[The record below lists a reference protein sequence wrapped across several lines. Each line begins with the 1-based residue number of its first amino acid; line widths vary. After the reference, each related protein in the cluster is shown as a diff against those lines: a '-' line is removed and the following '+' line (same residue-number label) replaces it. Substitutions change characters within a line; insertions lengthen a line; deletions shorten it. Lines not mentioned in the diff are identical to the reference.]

1 MKVLFVNPPQ
11 TASKYKF
18 MGVIAPPLGI
28 AYMAGVLQENNID
41 VEILDASAED
51 MGFEDVKNELFKRK
65 PDLVALTALTPT
77 IGRALETAQVVKETL
92 PNSIVVMGGYHPT
105 FNFIETLE
113 DENVDIVIRG
123 EGEYIMLNLVQAL
136 ENHSNLHDVKGI
148 VFEDK
153 NSKEVVITPEAPLI
167 DNLDEIPFPALN
179 LLPLK
184 KYRLLDMDTHMAT
197 MITTM
202 GCPMQCSFCSSA
214 AMHGRKI
221 RERSVKN
228 IVDEIE
234 YLKTTYDIDTIAF
247 MDDTFT
253 LKKRKVI
260 AICDEILKRNIKIMW
275 GCTSRVDTLD
285 ETLLKK
291 MKEAGC
297 ITIFIGVESAD
308 QQQLDK
314 MCKNTTV
321 TKIENAFKI
330 ANQLKIRTIATVAL
344 GMPGDS
350 KEIMNKT
357 IKFVHKLK
365 PNYAI
370 YSLATPYPGTK
381 FYKESF
387 EKNLIKIKDWSKYTL
402 ITPILETVDCSLKDM
417 RKIQAKAFIK
427 FYLRPQYILKQFLQ
441 DGPYLLKTIFG
452 VIKLALSK
460 TSTNTNYN
468 KRELKYVK

>member
-28 AYMAGVLQENNID
+28 AYMAGVLQENHID

-51 MGFEDVKNELFKRK
+51 MDFKDVEKELLKRK

-92 PNSIVVMGGYHPT
+92 PDSIVVMGGYHPT

-136 ENHSNLHDVKGI
+136 ENQSSLHDVKGI

-153 NSKEVVITPEAPLI
+153 NSKEIVVNPEAPLI
-167 DNLDEIPFPALN
+167 QDLDELPFPALN
-179 LLPLK
+179 LLPMK
-184 KYRLLDMDTHMAT
+184 KYRLLDMDTHMTT
-197 MITTM
+197 MITTR

-214 AMHGRKI
+214 AMHGKKI
-221 RERSVKN
+221 RERSVEN

-234 YLKTTYDIDTIAF
+234 YLKTNYDIDTIAF

-253 LKKRKVI
+253 LKKRKVM
-260 AICDEILKRNIKIMW
+260 AICDEILKRNIEIMW

-285 ETLLKK
+285 EKLLKK

-308 QQQLDK
+308 QQQLDN
-314 MCKNTTV
+314 MCKNTTIA
-321 TKIENAFKI
+321 KIENAFKI
-330 ANQLKIRTIATVAL
+330 AHKLKIRTIASVAL
-344 GMPGDS
+344 GMPGDT

-357 IKFVHKLK
+357 VKFVHKLK

-370 YSLATPYPGTK
+370 YSLATPYPGTR
-381 FYKESF
+381 FYKEAF

-402 ITPILETVDCSLKDM
+402 ITPILETIDCSLNDM
-417 RKIQAKAFIK
+417 RKIQAKAFMK
-427 FYLRPQYILKQFLQ
+427 FYLRPHYIIRQFLQ

-452 VIKLALSK
+452 VIKTVLSK
-460 TSTNTNYN
+460 TPKNTDYN
-468 KRELKYVK
+468 KRELKNM

>member
-51 MGFEDVKNELFKRK
+51 MDFKDVEKELLKRK

-77 IGRALETAQVVKETL
+77 IGRALETAQIVKETL
-92 PNSIVVMGGYHPT
+92 PDSIVVMGGYHPT

-136 ENHSNLHDVKGI
+136 ENQSSLHDVKGI

-153 NSKEVVITPEAPLI
+153 NSKEIVVNPEAPLI
-167 DNLDEIPFPALN
+167 QDLDELPFPALN
-179 LLPLK
+179 LLPMK
-184 KYRLLDMDTHMAT
+184 KYRLLDLDTHMTT
-197 MITTM
+197 MITTR

-214 AMHGRKI
+214 AMHGKKI
-221 RERSVKN
+221 RERSVEN

-234 YLKTTYDIDTIAF
+234 YLKTNYDIDTIAF

-253 LKKRKVI
+253 LKKRKVM
-260 AICDEILKRNIKIMW
+260 AICDEILKRNIEIMW

-285 ETLLKK
+285 EKLLKK

-308 QQQLDK
+308 QQQLDN
-314 MCKNTTV
+314 MCKNTTIA
-321 TKIENAFKI
+321 KIENAFKI
-330 ANQLKIRTIATVAL
+330 AHKLKIRTIASVAL
-344 GMPGDS
+344 GMPGDT

-357 IKFVHKLK
+357 VKFVHKLK

-381 FYKESF
+381 FYKEAF

-402 ITPILETVDCSLKDM
+402 ITPILETIDCSLNDM
-417 RKIQAKAFIK
+417 RKIQAKAFMK
-427 FYLRPQYILKQFLQ
+427 FYLRPHYIIRQFLQ

-452 VIKLALSK
+452 VIKTALSK
-460 TSTNTNYN
+460 TPKNTDYN
-468 KRELKYVK
+468 KRELKNM

>member
-41 VEILDASAED
+41 VEILDATAED
-51 MGFEDVKNELFKRK
+51 MDFKDVEKELLKRK

-92 PNSIVVMGGYHPT
+92 PDSIVVMGGYHPT

-136 ENHSNLHDVKGI
+136 ENQSSLHDVKGI

-153 NSKEVVITPEAPLI
+153 NSKEIVVNPEAPLI
-167 DNLDEIPFPALN
+167 QNLDELPFPALN
-179 LLPLK
+179 LLPMK
-184 KYRLLDMDTHMAT
+184 KYRLLDMDTHMTT
-197 MITTM
+197 MITTR

-214 AMHGRKI
+214 AMHGKKI
-221 RERSVKN
+221 RERSVEN

-234 YLKTTYDIDTIAF
+234 YLKTNYDIDTIAF

-253 LKKRKVI
+253 LKKRKVM
-260 AICDEILKRNIKIMW
+260 AICDEILKRNIEIMW

-285 ETLLKK
+285 EKLLKK

-308 QQQLDK
+308 QQQLDN
-314 MCKNTTV
+314 MCKNTTIA
-321 TKIENAFKI
+321 KIENAFKI
-330 ANQLKIRTIATVAL
+330 AHKLKIRTIASVAL
-344 GMPGDS
+344 GMPGDT

-357 IKFVHKLK
+357 VKFVHKLK

-370 YSLATPYPGTK
+370 YSLATPYPGTR
-381 FYKESF
+381 FYKEAF

-402 ITPILETVDCSLKDM
+402 ITPILETIDCSLNDM
-417 RKIQAKAFIK
+417 RKIQAKAFMK
-427 FYLRPQYILKQFLQ
+427 FYLRPHYIIRQFLQ

-452 VIKLALSK
+452 VIKTALSK
-460 TSTNTNYN
+460 TPKNTDYN
-468 KRELKYVK
+468 KRELKNM

>member
-51 MGFEDVKNELFKRK
+51 MDFKDVEKELLKRK

-92 PNSIVVMGGYHPT
+92 PDSIVVMGGYHPT

-136 ENHSNLHDVKGI
+136 ENQSSLHDVKGI

-153 NSKEVVITPEAPLI
+153 NSKEIVVNPEAPLI
-167 DNLDEIPFPALN
+167 QDLDELPFPALN
-179 LLPLK
+179 LLPMK
-184 KYRLLDMDTHMAT
+184 KYRLLDMDTHMTT
-197 MITTM
+197 MITTR

-214 AMHGRKI
+214 AMHGKKI
-221 RERSVKN
+221 RERSVEN

-234 YLKTTYDIDTIAF
+234 YLNTNYDIDTIAF

-253 LKKRKVI
+253 LKKRKVM
-260 AICDEILKRNIKIMW
+260 AICDEILKRNIEIMW

-285 ETLLKK
+285 EKLLKK

-308 QQQLDK
+308 QQQLDN
-314 MCKNTTV
+314 MCKNTTIA
-321 TKIENAFKI
+321 KIENAFKI
-330 ANQLKIRTIATVAL
+330 AHKLKIRTIASVAL
-344 GMPGDS
+344 GMPGDTQ
-350 KEIMNKT
+350 EIMNKT
-357 IKFVHKLK
+357 VKFVHKLK

-370 YSLATPYPGTK
+370 YSLATPYPGTR
-381 FYKESF
+381 FYKEAF

-402 ITPILETVDCSLKDM
+402 ITPILETIDCSLNDM
-417 RKIQAKAFIK
+417 RKIQAKAFMK
-427 FYLRPQYILKQFLQ
+427 FYLRPHYIIRQFLQ

-452 VIKLALSK
+452 VIKTALSK
-460 TSTNTNYN
+460 TPKNTDYN
-468 KRELKYVK
+468 KRELKNM

>member
-51 MGFEDVKNELFKRK
+51 MDFKDVEKELLKRK

-92 PNSIVVMGGYHPT
+92 PDSIVVMGGYHPT

-136 ENHSNLHDVKGI
+136 ENQSSLHDVKGI

-153 NSKEVVITPEAPLI
+153 NSKEIVVNPEAPLI
-167 DNLDEIPFPALN
+167 QDLDELPFPALN
-179 LLPLK
+179 LLPMK
-184 KYRLLDMDTHMAT
+184 KYRLLDMDTHMTT
-197 MITTM
+197 MITTR

-214 AMHGRKI
+214 AMHGKKI
-221 RERSVKN
+221 RERSVEN
-228 IVDEIE
+228 VVDEIE
-234 YLKTTYDIDTIAF
+234 YLKTNYDIDTIAF

-253 LKKRKVI
+253 LKKRKVM
-260 AICDEILKRNIKIMW
+260 AICDEILKRNIEIMW

-285 ETLLKK
+285 EKLLKK

-308 QQQLDK
+308 QQQLDN
-314 MCKNTTV
+314 MCKNTTIA
-321 TKIENAFKI
+321 KIENAFKI
-330 ANQLKIRTIATVAL
+330 AHKLKIRTIASVAL
-344 GMPGDS
+344 GMPGDT

-357 IKFVHKLK
+357 VKFVHKLK

-370 YSLATPYPGTK
+370 YSLATPYPGTR
-381 FYKESF
+381 FYKEAF

-402 ITPILETVDCSLKDM
+402 ITPILETIDCSLNDM
-417 RKIQAKAFIK
+417 RKIQAKAFMK
-427 FYLRPQYILKQFLQ
+427 FYLRPHYIIRQFLQ

-452 VIKLALSK
+452 VIKTALSK
-460 TSTNTNYN
+460 TPKNTDYN
-468 KRELKYVK
+468 KRELKNM

>member
-51 MGFEDVKNELFKRK
+51 MDFKDVEKELLKRK

-92 PNSIVVMGGYHPT
+92 PDSIVVMGGYHPT

-136 ENHSNLHDVKGI
+136 ENQSSLHDVKGI

-153 NSKEVVITPEAPLI
+153 NSKEIVVNPEAPLI
-167 DNLDEIPFPALN
+167 QDLDELPFPALN
-179 LLPLK
+179 LLPMK
-184 KYRLLDMDTHMAT
+184 KYRLLDMDTHMTT
-197 MITTM
+197 MITTR

-214 AMHGRKI
+214 AMHGKKI
-221 RERSVKN
+221 RERSVEN

-234 YLKTTYDIDTIAF
+234 YLKTNYDIDTIAF

-253 LKKRKVI
+253 LKKRKVM
-260 AICDEILKRNIKIMW
+260 AICDEILKRNIEIMW

-285 ETLLKK
+285 EKLLKK
-291 MKEAGC
+291 MKESGC

-308 QQQLDK
+308 QQQLDN
-314 MCKNTTV
+314 MCKNTTIA
-321 TKIENAFKI
+321 KIENAFKI
-330 ANQLKIRTIATVAL
+330 AHKLKIRTIASVAL
-344 GMPGDS
+344 GMPGDT

-357 IKFVHKLK
+357 VKFVHKLK

-370 YSLATPYPGTK
+370 YSLATPYPGTR
-381 FYKESF
+381 FYKEAF

-402 ITPILETVDCSLKDM
+402 ITPILETIDCSLNDM
-417 RKIQAKAFIK
+417 RKIQAKAFMK
-427 FYLRPQYILKQFLQ
+427 FYLRPHYIIRQFLQ
-441 DGPYLLKTIFG
+441 DDPYLLKTIFG
-452 VIKLALSK
+452 VIKTALSK
-460 TSTNTNYN
+460 TPKNTDYN
-468 KRELKYVK
+468 KRELKNM

>member
-51 MGFEDVKNELFKRK
+51 MDFKDVEKELLKRK

-77 IGRALETAQVVKETL
+77 IGRALETAQIVKETL
-92 PNSIVVMGGYHPT
+92 PDSIVVMGGYHPT

-136 ENHSNLHDVKGI
+136 ENQSSLHDVKGI

-153 NSKEVVITPEAPLI
+153 NSKEIVVNPEAPLI
-167 DNLDEIPFPALN
+167 QDLDELPFPALN
-179 LLPLK
+179 LLPME
-184 KYRLLDMDTHMAT
+184 KYRLLDMDTHMTT
-197 MITTM
+197 MITTR

-214 AMHGRKI
+214 AMHGKKI
-221 RERSVKN
+221 RERSVEN

-234 YLKTTYDIDTIAF
+234 YLKTNYDIDTIAF

-253 LKKRKVI
+253 LKKRKVM
-260 AICDEILKRNIKIMW
+260 AICDEILKRNIEIMW

-285 ETLLKK
+285 EKLLKK

-308 QQQLDK
+308 QQQLDN
-314 MCKNTTV
+314 MCKNTTIS
-321 TKIENAFKI
+321 KIENAFKI
-330 ANQLKIRTIATVAL
+330 ARKLKIRTIASVAL
-344 GMPGDS
+344 GMPGDT

-357 IKFVHKLK
+357 VKFVHKLK

-370 YSLATPYPGTK
+370 YSLATPYPGTR
-381 FYKESF
+381 FYKEAF

-402 ITPILETVDCSLKDM
+402 ITPILETIDCSLNDM
-417 RKIQAKAFIK
+417 RKIQAKAFMK
-427 FYLRPQYILKQFLQ
+427 FYLRPHYIIRQFLQ
-441 DGPYLLKTIFG
+441 DDPYLLKTIFG
-452 VIKLALSK
+452 VIKTALSK
-460 TSTNTNYN
+460 TPKNTDYN
-468 KRELKYVK
+468 KRELKNM

>member
-51 MGFEDVKNELFKRK
+51 MDFKDVEKELLKRK

-92 PNSIVVMGGYHPT
+92 PDSIVVMGGYHPT

-136 ENHSNLHDVKGI
+136 ENQSSLHDVKGI

-153 NSKEVVITPEAPLI
+153 NSKEIVVNPEAPLI
-167 DNLDEIPFPALN
+167 QDLDELPFPALN
-179 LLPLK
+179 LLPMK
-184 KYRLLDMDTHMAT
+184 KYRLLDMDPHMTT
-197 MITTM
+197 MITTR

-214 AMHGRKI
+214 AMHGKKI
-221 RERSVKN
+221 RERSVEN

-234 YLKTTYDIDTIAF
+234 YLNTNYDIDTIAF

-253 LKKRKVI
+253 LKKRKVM
-260 AICDEILKRNIKIMW
+260 AICDEILKRNIEIMW

-285 ETLLKK
+285 EKLLKK

-308 QQQLDK
+308 QQQLDN
-314 MCKNTTV
+314 MCKNTTIA
-321 TKIENAFKI
+321 KIENAFKI
-330 ANQLKIRTIATVAL
+330 AHKLKIRTIASVAL
-344 GMPGDS
+344 GMPGDT

-357 IKFVHKLK
+357 VKFVHKLK

-370 YSLATPYPGTK
+370 YSLATPYPGTR
-381 FYKESF
+381 FYKEAF

-402 ITPILETVDCSLKDM
+402 ITPILETIDCSLNDM
-417 RKIQAKAFIK
+417 RKIQAKAFMK
-427 FYLRPQYILKQFLQ
+427 FYLRPHYIIRQFLQ

-452 VIKLALSK
+452 VIKTALSK
-460 TSTNTNYN
+460 TPKNTDYN
-468 KRELKYVK
+468 KRELKNM

>member
-51 MGFEDVKNELFKRK
+51 MDFKDVEKELLKRK

-92 PNSIVVMGGYHPT
+92 PDSIVVMGGYHPT

-136 ENHSNLHDVKGI
+136 ENQSSLHDVKGI

-153 NSKEVVITPEAPLI
+153 NSKEIVVNPEAPLI
-167 DNLDEIPFPALN
+167 QNLDELPFPALN
-179 LLPLK
+179 LLPMK
-184 KYRLLDMDTHMAT
+184 KYRLLDMDTHMTT
-197 MITTM
+197 MITTR

-214 AMHGRKI
+214 AMHGKKI
-221 RERSVKN
+221 RERSVEN

-234 YLKTTYDIDTIAF
+234 YLKTNYDIDTIAF

-253 LKKRKVI
+253 LKKRKVM
-260 AICDEILKRNIKIMW
+260 AICDEILKRNIEIMW

-285 ETLLKK
+285 EKLLKK

-308 QQQLDK
+308 QQQLDN
-314 MCKNTTV
+314 MCKNITIA
-321 TKIENAFKI
+321 KIENAFKI
-330 ANQLKIRTIATVAL
+330 AHKLKIRTIASVAL
-344 GMPGDS
+344 GMPGDT

-357 IKFVHKLK
+357 VKFVHKLK

-381 FYKESF
+381 FYKEAF

-402 ITPILETVDCSLKDM
+402 ITPILETIDCSLNDM
-417 RKIQAKAFIK
+417 RKIQAKAFMK
-427 FYLRPQYILKQFLQ
+427 FYLRPHYIIRQFLQ

-452 VIKLALSK
+452 VIKTALSK
-460 TSTNTNYN
+460 TPKNTDYN
-468 KRELKYVK
+468 KRELKNM

>member
-51 MGFEDVKNELFKRK
+51 MDFKDVEKELLKRK

-92 PNSIVVMGGYHPT
+92 PDSIVVMGGYHPT

-136 ENHSNLHDVKGI
+136 ENQSSLHDVKGI

-153 NSKEVVITPEAPLI
+153 NSKEIVVNPEAPLI
-167 DNLDEIPFPALN
+167 QDLDELPFPALN
-179 LLPLK
+179 LLPMK
-184 KYRLLDMDTHMAT
+184 KYRLLDMDTHMTT
-197 MITTM
+197 MITTR

-214 AMHGRKI
+214 AMHGKKI
-221 RERSVKN
+221 RERSVEN

-234 YLKTTYDIDTIAF
+234 YLKTNYDIDTIAF

-253 LKKRKVI
+253 LKKRKVM
-260 AICDEILKRNIKIMW
+260 AICDEILKRNIEIMW

-285 ETLLKK
+285 EKLLKK

-308 QQQLDK
+308 QQQLDN
-314 MCKNTTV
+314 MCKNTTIA
-321 TKIENAFKI
+321 KIENAFKI
-330 ANQLKIRTIATVAL
+330 AHKLKIKTIASVAL
-344 GMPGDS
+344 GMPGDT

-357 IKFVHKLK
+357 VKFVHKLK

-370 YSLATPYPGTK
+370 YSLATPYPGTR
-381 FYKESF
+381 FYKEAF

-402 ITPILETVDCSLKDM
+402 ITPILETIDCSLNDM
-417 RKIQAKAFIK
+417 RKIQAKAFMK
-427 FYLRPQYILKQFLQ
+427 FYLRPHYIIRQFLQ

-452 VIKLALSK
+452 VIKTALSK
-460 TSTNTNYN
+460 TPKNTDYN
-468 KRELKYVK
+468 KRELKNM

>member
-51 MGFEDVKNELFKRK
+51 MDFKDVEKELLKRK

-92 PNSIVVMGGYHPT
+92 PDSIVVMGGYHPT

-136 ENHSNLHDVKGI
+136 ENQSSLHDVKGI

-153 NSKEVVITPEAPLI
+153 NSKEIVVNPEAPLI
-167 DNLDEIPFPALN
+167 QNLDELPFPALN
-179 LLPLK
+179 LLPMK
-184 KYRLLDMDTHMAT
+184 KYRLLDMDTHMTT
-197 MITTM
+197 MITTR

-214 AMHGRKI
+214 AMHGKKI
-221 RERSVKN
+221 RERSVEN

-234 YLKTTYDIDTIAF
+234 YLKTNYDIDTIAF

-253 LKKRKVI
+253 LKKRKVM
-260 AICDEILKRNIKIMW
+260 AICDEILKRNIEIMW

-285 ETLLKK
+285 EKLLKK

-308 QQQLDK
+308 QQQLDN
-314 MCKNTTV
+314 MCKNTTIA
-321 TKIENAFKI
+321 KIENAFKI
-330 ANQLKIRTIATVAL
+330 AHNLKIRTIASVAL
-344 GMPGDS
+344 GMPGDT

-357 IKFVHKLK
+357 VKFVHKLK

-381 FYKESF
+381 FYKEAF

-402 ITPILETVDCSLKDM
+402 ITPILETIDCSLNDM
-417 RKIQAKAFIK
+417 RKIQAKAFMK
-427 FYLRPQYILKQFLQ
+427 FYLRPHYIIRQFLQ

-452 VIKLALSK
+452 VIKTALSK
-460 TSTNTNYN
+460 TPKNTDYN
-468 KRELKYVK
+468 KRELKNM

>member
-41 VEILDASAED
+41 VEILDATAED
-51 MGFEDVKNELFKRK
+51 MDFKDVEKELLKRK

-92 PNSIVVMGGYHPT
+92 PDSIVVMGGYHPT

-136 ENHSNLHDVKGI
+136 ENQSSLHDVKGI

-153 NSKEVVITPEAPLI
+153 NSKEIVVNPEAPLI
-167 DNLDEIPFPALN
+167 QDLDELPFPALN
-179 LLPLK
+179 LLPMK
-184 KYRLLDMDTHMAT
+184 KYRLLDMDTHMTT
-197 MITTM
+197 MITTR

-214 AMHGRKI
+214 AMHGKKI
-221 RERSVKN
+221 RERSVEN

-234 YLKTTYDIDTIAF
+234 YLKTNYDIDTIAF

-253 LKKRKVI
+253 LKKRKVM
-260 AICDEILKRNIKIMW
+260 AICDEILKRNIEIMW

-285 ETLLKK
+285 EKLLKK

-308 QQQLDK
+308 QQQLDN
-314 MCKNTTV
+314 MCKNTTIA
-321 TKIENAFKI
+321 KIENAFKI
-330 ANQLKIRTIATVAL
+330 AHKLKIRTIASVAL
-344 GMPGDS
+344 GMPGDT

-357 IKFVHKLK
+357 VKFVHKLK

-381 FYKESF
+381 FYKEAF

-402 ITPILETVDCSLKDM
+402 ITPILETIDCSLNDM
-417 RKIQAKAFIK
+417 RKIQAKAFMK
-427 FYLRPQYILKQFLQ
+427 FYLRPHYIIRQFLQ

-452 VIKLALSK
+452 VIKTALSK
-460 TSTNTNYN
+460 TPKNTDYN
-468 KRELKYVK
+468 KRELKNM

>member
-51 MGFEDVKNELFKRK
+51 MDFKDVEKELLKRK

-92 PNSIVVMGGYHPT
+92 PDSIVVMGGYHPT

-136 ENHSNLHDVKGI
+136 ENQSSLHDVKGI

-153 NSKEVVITPEAPLI
+153 NSKEIVVNPEAPLI
-167 DNLDEIPFPALN
+167 QYLDELPFPALN
-179 LLPLK
+179 LLPMK
-184 KYRLLDMDTHMAT
+184 KYRLLDMDTHMTT
-197 MITTM
+197 MITTR

-214 AMHGRKI
+214 AMHGKKI
-221 RERSVKN
+221 RERSVEN

-234 YLKTTYDIDTIAF
+234 YLKTNYDIDTIAF

-253 LKKRKVI
+253 LKKRKVM
-260 AICDEILKRNIKIMW
+260 AICDEILKRNIEIMW

-285 ETLLKK
+285 EKLLKK

-308 QQQLDK
+308 QQQLDN
-314 MCKNTTV
+314 MCKNTTIA
-321 TKIENAFKI
+321 KIENAFKI
-330 ANQLKIRTIATVAL
+330 AHKLKIRTIASVAL
-344 GMPGDS
+344 GMPGDT

-357 IKFVHKLK
+357 VKFVHKLK

-370 YSLATPYPGTK
+370 YSLATPYPGTR
-381 FYKESF
+381 FYKEAF

-402 ITPILETVDCSLKDM
+402 ITPILETIDCSLNDM
-417 RKIQAKAFIK
+417 RKIQAKAFMK
-427 FYLRPQYILKQFLQ
+427 FYLRPHYIIRQFLQ

-452 VIKLALSK
+452 VIKTALSK
-460 TSTNTNYN
+460 TPKNTDYN
-468 KRELKYVK
+468 KRELKNM

>member
-51 MGFEDVKNELFKRK
+51 MDFKDVEKELLKRK

-92 PNSIVVMGGYHPT
+92 PDSIVVMGGYHPT

-136 ENHSNLHDVKGI
+136 ENQSSLHDVKGI

-153 NSKEVVITPEAPLI
+153 NSKEIVVNPEAPLI
-167 DNLDEIPFPALN
+167 QDLDELPFPALN
-179 LLPLK
+179 LLPMK
-184 KYRLLDMDTHMAT
+184 KYRLLDMDTHMTT
-197 MITTM
+197 MITTR

-214 AMHGRKI
+214 AMHGKKI
-221 RERSVKN
+221 RERSVEN

-234 YLKTTYDIDTIAF
+234 YLKTNYDIDTIAF

-253 LKKRKVI
+253 LKKRKVM
-260 AICDEILKRNIKIMW
+260 AICDEILKRNIEIMW

-285 ETLLKK
+285 EKLLKK

-308 QQQLDK
+308 QQQLDN
-314 MCKNTTV
+314 MCKNTTIA
-321 TKIENAFKI
+321 KIENAFKI
-330 ANQLKIRTIATVAL
+330 AHKLKIRTIASVAL
-344 GMPGDS
+344 GMPGDT

-357 IKFVHKLK
+357 VKFVHKLK

-370 YSLATPYPGTK
+370 YSLATPYPGTR
-381 FYKESF
+381 FYKEAF

-402 ITPILETVDCSLKDM
+402 ITPILETIDCYLNDM
-417 RKIQAKAFIK
+417 RKIQAKAFMK
-427 FYLRPQYILKQFLQ
+427 FYLRPHYIIRQFLQ

-452 VIKLALSK
+452 VIKTALSK
-460 TSTNTNYN
+460 TPKNTDYN
-468 KRELKYVK
+468 KRELKNM

>member
-51 MGFEDVKNELFKRK
+51 MDFKDVEKELLKRK

-92 PNSIVVMGGYHPT
+92 PDSIVVMGGYHPT

-136 ENHSNLHDVKGI
+136 ENQSSLHDVKGI

-153 NSKEVVITPEAPLI
+153 NSKEIVVNPEAPLI
-167 DNLDEIPFPALN
+167 QDLDELPFPALN
-179 LLPLK
+179 LLPMK
-184 KYRLLDMDTHMAT
+184 KYRLLDMDTHMTT
-197 MITTM
+197 MITTR

-214 AMHGRKI
+214 AMHGKKI
-221 RERSVKN
+221 RERSVEN

-234 YLKTTYDIDTIAF
+234 YLNTNYDIDTIAF

-253 LKKRKVI
+253 LKKRKVM
-260 AICDEILKRNIKIMW
+260 AICDEILKRNIEIMW

-285 ETLLKK
+285 EKLLKK

-308 QQQLDK
+308 QQQLDN
-314 MCKNTTV
+314 MYKNTTIA
-321 TKIENAFKI
+321 KIENAFKI
-330 ANQLKIRTIATVAL
+330 AHKLKIRTIASVAL
-344 GMPGDS
+344 GMPGDT

-357 IKFVHKLK
+357 VKFVHKLK

-370 YSLATPYPGTK
+370 YSLATPYPGTR
-381 FYKESF
+381 FYKEAF

-402 ITPILETVDCSLKDM
+402 ITPILETIDCSLNDM
-417 RKIQAKAFIK
+417 RKIQAKAFMK
-427 FYLRPQYILKQFLQ
+427 FYLRPHYIIRQFLQ

-452 VIKLALSK
+452 VIKTALSK
-460 TSTNTNYN
+460 TPKNTDYN
-468 KRELKYVK
+468 KRELKNM

>member
-51 MGFEDVKNELFKRK
+51 MDFKDVEKELLKRK

-92 PNSIVVMGGYHPT
+92 PDSIVVMGGYHPT

-136 ENHSNLHDVKGI
+136 ENQSSLHDVKGI
-148 VFEDK
+148 VFEDE
-153 NSKEVVITPEAPLI
+153 NSKEIVVNPEAPLI
-167 DNLDEIPFPALN
+167 QDLDELPFPALN
-179 LLPLK
+179 LLPMK
-184 KYRLLDMDTHMAT
+184 KYRLLDMDTHMTT
-197 MITTM
+197 MITTR

-214 AMHGRKI
+214 AMHGKKI
-221 RERSVKN
+221 RERSVEN

-234 YLKTTYDIDTIAF
+234 YLKTNYDIDTIAF

-253 LKKRKVI
+253 LKKRKVM
-260 AICDEILKRNIKIMW
+260 AICDEILKRNIEIMW

-285 ETLLKK
+285 EKLLKK

-308 QQQLDK
+308 QQQLDN
-314 MCKNTTV
+314 MCKNTTIA
-321 TKIENAFKI
+321 KIENAFKI
-330 ANQLKIRTIATVAL
+330 AHKLKIRTIASVAL
-344 GMPGDS
+344 GMPGDT

-357 IKFVHKLK
+357 VKFVHKLK

-370 YSLATPYPGTK
+370 YSLATPYPGTR
-381 FYKESF
+381 FYKEAF

-402 ITPILETVDCSLKDM
+402 ITPILETIDCSLNDM
-417 RKIQAKAFIK
+417 RKIQAKAFMK
-427 FYLRPQYILKQFLQ
+427 FYLRPHYIIRQFLQ

-452 VIKLALSK
+452 VIKTAMSK
-460 TSTNTNYN
+460 TPKNTDYN
-468 KRELKYVK
+468 KRELKNM

>member
-28 AYMAGVLQENNID
+28 AYMAGVLQENHID

-51 MGFEDVKNELFKRK
+51 MDFKDVEKELLKRK

-92 PNSIVVMGGYHPT
+92 PDSIVVIGGYHPT

-136 ENHSNLHDVKGI
+136 ENQSSLHDVKGI

-153 NSKEVVITPEAPLI
+153 NSKEIVVNPEAPLI
-167 DNLDEIPFPALN
+167 QNLDELPFPALN
-179 LLPLK
+179 LLPMK
-184 KYRLLDMDTHMAT
+184 KYRLLDMDTHMTT
-197 MITTM
+197 MITTR

-214 AMHGRKI
+214 AMHGKKI
-221 RERSVKN
+221 RERSVEN

-234 YLKTTYDIDTIAF
+234 YLKTNYDIDTIAF

-253 LKKRKVI
+253 LKKRKVM
-260 AICDEILKRNIKIMW
+260 AICDEILKRNIEIMW

-285 ETLLKK
+285 EKLLKK

-308 QQQLDK
+308 QQQLDN
-314 MCKNTTV
+314 MCKNTTIA
-321 TKIENAFKI
+321 KIENAFKI
-330 ANQLKIRTIATVAL
+330 AHKLKIRTIASVAL
-344 GMPGDS
+344 GMPGDT

-357 IKFVHKLK
+357 VKFVHKLK

-381 FYKESF
+381 FYKEAF

-402 ITPILETVDCSLKDM
+402 ITPILETIDCSLNDM
-417 RKIQAKAFIK
+417 RKIQAKAFMK
-427 FYLRPQYILKQFLQ
+427 FYLRPHYIIRQFLQ

-452 VIKLALSK
+452 VIKTALSK
-460 TSTNTNYN
+460 TPKNTDYN
-468 KRELKYVK
+468 KRELKNM

>member
-51 MGFEDVKNELFKRK
+51 MDFKDVEKELLKRK

-92 PNSIVVMGGYHPT
+92 PDAIVVMGGYHPT

-136 ENHSNLHDVKGI
+136 ENQSSLHDVKGI

-153 NSKEVVITPEAPLI
+153 NSKEIVVNPEAPLI
-167 DNLDEIPFPALN
+167 QDLDELSFPALN
-179 LLPLK
+179 LLPMK
-184 KYRLLDMDTHMAT
+184 KYRLLDMDTHMTT
-197 MITTM
+197 MITTR

-214 AMHGRKI
+214 AMHGKKI
-221 RERSVKN
+221 RERSVEN

-234 YLKTTYDIDTIAF
+234 YLKTNYDIDTIAF

-253 LKKRKVI
+253 FKKRKVM
-260 AICDEILKRNIKIMW
+260 AICDEILKRNIEIMW

-285 ETLLKK
+285 EKLLKK

-308 QQQLDK
+308 QQQLDN
-314 MCKNTTV
+314 MCKNTTIA
-321 TKIENAFKI
+321 KIENAFKI
-330 ANQLKIRTIATVAL
+330 AHKLKIRTIASVAL
-344 GMPGDS
+344 GMPGDT

-357 IKFVHKLK
+357 VKFVHKLK

-370 YSLATPYPGTK
+370 YSLATPYPGTR
-381 FYKESF
+381 FYKEAF

-402 ITPILETVDCSLKDM
+402 ITPILETIDCSLNDM
-417 RKIQAKAFIK
+417 RKIQAKAFMK
-427 FYLRPQYILKQFLQ
+427 FYLRPHYIIRQFLQ

-452 VIKLALSK
+452 VIKTALSK
-460 TSTNTNYN
+460 TPKNTDYN
-468 KRELKYVK
+468 KRELKNM

>member
-51 MGFEDVKNELFKRK
+51 MDFKDVEKELLKRK

-77 IGRALETAQVVKETL
+77 IGRSLETAQVVKETL
-92 PNSIVVMGGYHPT
+92 PDSIVVMGGYHPT

-136 ENHSNLHDVKGI
+136 ENQSSLHDVKGI

-153 NSKEVVITPEAPLI
+153 NSKEIVVNPEAPLI
-167 DNLDEIPFPALN
+167 QDLDELPFPALN
-179 LLPLK
+179 LLPMK
-184 KYRLLDMDTHMAT
+184 KYRLLDMDTHMTT
-197 MITTM
+197 MITTR

-214 AMHGRKI
+214 AMHGKKI
-221 RERSVKN
+221 RERSVEN

-234 YLKTTYDIDTIAF
+234 YLKTNYNIDTIAF

-253 LKKRKVI
+253 LKKRKVM
-260 AICDEILKRNIKIMW
+260 AICDEILKRNIEIMW

-285 ETLLKK
+285 EKLLKK

-308 QQQLDK
+308 QQQLDN
-314 MCKNTTV
+314 MCKNTTIA
-321 TKIENAFKI
+321 KIENAFKI
-330 ANQLKIRTIATVAL
+330 AHKLKIRTIASVAL
-344 GMPGDS
+344 GMPGDT

-357 IKFVHKLK
+357 VKFVHKLK

-370 YSLATPYPGTK
+370 YSLATPYPGTR
-381 FYKESF
+381 FYKEAF

-402 ITPILETVDCSLKDM
+402 ITPILETIDCSLNDM
-417 RKIQAKAFIK
+417 RKIQAKAFMK
-427 FYLRPQYILKQFLQ
+427 FYLRPHYIIRQFLQ

-452 VIKLALSK
+452 VIKTALSK
-460 TSTNTNYN
+460 TPKNTDYN
-468 KRELKYVK
+468 KRELKNM

>member
-51 MGFEDVKNELFKRK
+51 MDFKDVEKELLKRK

-77 IGRALETAQVVKETL
+77 IERALETAQVVKETL
-92 PNSIVVMGGYHPT
+92 PDSIVVMGGYHPT

-136 ENHSNLHDVKGI
+136 ENQSSLHDVKGI

-153 NSKEVVITPEAPLI
+153 NSKEIVVNPEAPLI
-167 DNLDEIPFPALN
+167 QDLDELPFPALN
-179 LLPLK
+179 LLPMK
-184 KYRLLDMDTHMAT
+184 KYRLLDMDTHMTT
-197 MITTM
+197 MITTR

-214 AMHGRKI
+214 AMHGKKI
-221 RERSVKN
+221 RERSVEN

-234 YLKTTYDIDTIAF
+234 YLKTNYDIDTIAF

-253 LKKRKVI
+253 LKKRKVM
-260 AICDEILKRNIKIMW
+260 AICDEILKRNIEIMW

-285 ETLLKK
+285 EKLLKK

-308 QQQLDK
+308 QQQLDN
-314 MCKNTTV
+314 MCKNTTIA
-321 TKIENAFKI
+321 KIENAFKI
-330 ANQLKIRTIATVAL
+330 AHKLKIRTIASVAL
-344 GMPGDS
+344 GMPGDT

-357 IKFVHKLK
+357 VKFVHKLK

-370 YSLATPYPGTK
+370 YSLATPYPGTR
-381 FYKESF
+381 FYKEAF

-402 ITPILETVDCSLKDM
+402 ITPILETIDCSLNDM
-417 RKIQAKAFIK
+417 RKIQAKAFMK
-427 FYLRPQYILKQFLQ
+427 FYLRPHYIIRQFLQ

-452 VIKLALSK
+452 VIKTALSK
-460 TSTNTNYN
+460 TPKNTDYN
-468 KRELKYVK
+468 KRELKNM

>member
-51 MGFEDVKNELFKRK
+51 MDFKDVEKELLKRK

-92 PNSIVVMGGYHPT
+92 PDSIVVMGGYHPT

-136 ENHSNLHDVKGI
+136 ENQSSLHDVKGI
-148 VFEDK
+148 VFEDE
-153 NSKEVVITPEAPLI
+153 NSKEIVVNPEAPLI
-167 DNLDEIPFPALN
+167 QDLDELPFPALN
-179 LLPLK
+179 LLPMK
-184 KYRLLDMDTHMAT
+184 KYRLLDMDTHMTT
-197 MITTM
+197 MITTR

-214 AMHGRKI
+214 AMHGKKI
-221 RERSVKN
+221 RERSVEN

-234 YLKTTYDIDTIAF
+234 YLNTNYDIDTIAF

-253 LKKRKVI
+253 LKKRKVM
-260 AICDEILKRNIKIMW
+260 AICDEILKRNIEIMW

-285 ETLLKK
+285 EKLLKK

-308 QQQLDK
+308 QQQLDN
-314 MCKNTTV
+314 MCKNTTIA
-321 TKIENAFKI
+321 KIENAFKI
-330 ANQLKIRTIATVAL
+330 ARKLKIRTIASVAL
-344 GMPGDS
+344 GMPGDT

-357 IKFVHKLK
+357 VKFVHKLK

-370 YSLATPYPGTK
+370 YSLATPYPGTR
-381 FYKESF
+381 FYKEAF

-402 ITPILETVDCSLKDM
+402 ITPILETIDCSLNDM
-417 RKIQAKAFIK
+417 RKIQAKAFMK
-427 FYLRPQYILKQFLQ
+427 FYLRPHYIIRQFLQ

-452 VIKLALSK
+452 VIKTALSK
-460 TSTNTNYN
+460 TPKNTDYN
-468 KRELKYVK
+468 KRELKNM

>member
-92 PNSIVVMGGYHPT
+92 PNSIVVIGGYHPT

-197 MITTM
+197 MITTR

-291 MKEAGC
+291 MKDAGC

-330 ANQLKIRTIATVAL
+330 ANQLKIRTIASVAL

-460 TSTNTNYN
+460 TSTNTDYN